1 MSTYFSKVINA
12 GERQREF
19 NVRQVIKGMEPQY
32 NVDVPDEKGNRLMF
46 SMHKAEDGAWRTSIE
61 QLPAWV
67 QDAENALAAAIEE
80 NKQQQQKRK
89 R

>member
-1 MSTYFSKVINA
+1 MSTYFSKVIKA

-19 NVRQVIKGMEPQY
+19 NFRQVIKGMEPQY

-80 NKQQQQKRK
+80 NNEQVQKRK